1 MANTGSTLLA
11 LITGAAIGA
20 AAGLLYAPEKG
31 EETRRKLGEE
41 SKKAQGDF
49 NKKYKETSSNISSK
63 AKQARRD
70 FETRLGETLS
80 SASHKADE
88 ILEAME
94 SKLEDLRRQNAKLQK
109 DDKSGTGRTG
119 GNATPNQTVV

>member
-41 SKKAQGDF
+41 SRKAQDDF

-80 SASHKADE
+80 SASYKADE
-88 ILEAME
+88 IIEAME
-94 SKLEDLRRQNAKLQK
+94 SKLEDLRKQNARLQK
-109 DDKSGTGRTG
+109 DVKTEVGNKG
-119 GNATPNQTVV
+119 GNVTPNKTVV